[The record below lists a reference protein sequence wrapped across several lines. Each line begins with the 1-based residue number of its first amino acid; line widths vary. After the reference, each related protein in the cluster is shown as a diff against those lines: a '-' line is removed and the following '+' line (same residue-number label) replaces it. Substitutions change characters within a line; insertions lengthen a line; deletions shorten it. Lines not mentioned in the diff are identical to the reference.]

1 MPEGSFSCPGV
12 NASYL
17 HLVMAEN
24 TLNKPFELQDIFVYS
39 EVDLSGKISDV
50 TNYDEGVSWS
60 TDKMN

>member
-1 MPEGSFSCPGV
+1 
-12 NASYL
+12 
-17 HLVMAEN
+17 MAEN

-39 EVDLSGKISDV
+39 EVDLSGNISDV

>member
-1 MPEGSFSCPGV
+1 
-12 NASYL
+12 
-17 HLVMAEN
+17 MAEN